1 MFPFN
6 KIFSIA
12 IVVLVLFFFFS
23 FSRWGWPLDWILS
36 HSNTHD
42 NNQFRR
48 ELISLPI
55 ELFWRKN
62 ELDQISHTTPN
73 MTKWTKT

>member
-1 MFPFN
+1 MTAAAHVSIQQDFLYRYRRVGS
-6 KIFSIA
+6 FS
-12 IVVLVLFFFFS
+12 FFS

-55 ELFWRKN
+55 ELF
-62 ELDQISHTTPN
+62 
-73 MTKWTKT
+73 